1 MGLAL
6 SGTLSERSTAKLIV
20 SGANI
25 SGVVGISTAFVDSP
39 NVVVEFV
46 GNFSDSLEVTG
57 FDQDAGVGLGV
68 LVTGQGD
75 CALEGVA
82 NLPPIPGR
90 SYRAGALVLIFEE
103 APSKLD

>member
-6 SGTLSERSTAKLIV
+6 SGTLSERCTAKFIV
-20 SGANI
+20 SRANF
-25 SGVVGISTAFVDSP
+25 SGVVGISAAFVDSP
-39 NVVVEFV
+39 DVVVEFV

-82 NLPPIPGR
+82 NLPSIPGR
-90 SYRAGALVLIFEE
+90 SYRAGALVLIFEKTT
-103 APSKLD
+103 SKLD

>member
-46 GNFSDSLEVTG
+46 GNFSDSLEVTR
-57 FDQDAGVGLGV
+57 FDQDAGIRLGV
-68 LVTGQGD
+68 LVAGQGD

-82 NLPPIPGR
+82 NLTTVPSR
-90 SYRAGALVLIFEE
+90 SYRAGALVLIFEKTT
-103 APSKLD
+103 SKLD